1 MCPCPCFYLPD
12 SCLFVFYIGIISEV
26 EGCRHEREGWRG
38 NLLELDEQRG
48 GQEGGQQGGQTDDMM
63 RGDTRR
69 ERGGIKRRD
78 ERGEGRML
86 TE

>member
-1 MCPCPCFYLPD
+1 M
-12 SCLFVFYIGIISEV
+12 
-26 EGCRHEREGWRG
+26 
-38 NLLELDEQRG
+38 ELDEQRG

-86 TE
+86 RE

>member
-1 MCPCPCFYLPD
+1 M
-12 SCLFVFYIGIISEV
+12 
-26 EGCRHEREGWRG
+26 
-38 NLLELDEQRG
+38 ELDEQRG

-86 TE
+86 RERTCFEDKVERRFRGSFHDSGLVSSPERS